1 MLLTL
6 YDKRNNQKMEIA
18 PSDSSTCS
26 KAVQSDNVLSL
37 SFVSYECETLEVN
50 DYIDFCGERFWAT
63 DRYTPKQKSTVEWE
77 YDIKL
82 YGIESLIKRY
92 LVVKLVNGDNETEFS
107 YTATAYD
114 HVTLIVQNI
123 NAGMETS
130 DWKVGEVVTSE
141 HLTIDYEGTYCD
153 EGFKKVAD
161 LTGVEYWIEG
171 TTVNV
176 SRCEHSERIT
186 LGYDKGLTSLYSD
199 KADNVKFFTRLFP
212 IGSTRN
218 IAYDTYGHSRLQLP
232 GGVKYI
238 DQDTDKFGVVH
249 HYEKEAFSHIYPRR
263 IGKISNVRFQE
274 VKGEDGKSFTIYY
287 FKDGSLNF
295 NPNEYEMNGLVK
307 MVSFQDNSSLAGRDF
322 EVNYNDKT
330 KEFEIITQWPY
341 DNDIQLPNEQ
351 LSPKVLDEYILWNI
365 KMPIEYYALAEAEYQ
380 KAVEE
385 FMEKQYND
393 VSVYKAHTDYIDI
406 AERGLNLTIGQ
417 RVRLEHS
424 NYFAEGYRDSR
435 ITKIT
440 RKVVRPTDMDIEISD
455 VLSKGALEKVDDNI
469 ADVNHYTKVATGGF
483 PNILKSWDNTA
494 PTDTNV
500 FSSRKA
506 LKESLSRLR
515 DDVAKGFIS
524 FLKGINLG
532 EYLPGEQGATIDANG
547 NAEFLTVV
555 IRELLRSTKFVDGM
569 FGEGFQLW
577 MDKLT
582 GLSNLTIDK
591 VTIRQSLVAMELL
604 IEKVRSVGGQFIVSA
619 ANGKIKT
626 AIRNGD
632 IYTITFEQANTFV
645 AHDMMRCAVFS
656 GTQMRGYWVEVA
668 TADSEKITVPASE
681 FNGAEPLEGDEC
693 VLMGN
698 TENPLRQNLIL
709 IAATEDGQPRID
721 ILDGVN
727 QKNFTDSLRVR
738 LGALDGINDPDFPL
752 DNQPRGHGLYG
763 DNVFLKGTF
772 VLSTGEDILTRF
784 SVVEGLIQS
793 SVEGL
798 RKDFT
803 EDKSY
808 LDNASFGDGLSKW
821 KTENEATLFRF
832 GAKWL
837 WINNAPLSNKSDFA
851 AIKQDD
857 GRTTVFIKN
866 NYIKQKNSDLRFI
879 PTYLDTN
886 IDGQKL
892 ASAVYLLFFYRVK
905 TAGRLRVEF
914 EGLNQAGFE
923 PFNAFSYDGD
933 LEVCDGYKTFDCSGL
948 WNGTG
953 DFKLSFTGEINL
965 YMLILS
971 TDRAEALAYRYK
983 TFFEQSEKLIKIAAT
998 NFDKY
1003 GNVLESSHII
1013 TTAKY
1018 NELISQR
1025 FNADGTL
1032 KNVSGLVTSADF
1044 TNLFTRAMSE
1054 NGVVVEADIR
1064 LFITADDAGN
1074 LISNATIK
1082 ADQIELE
1089 GLVTAN
1095 KNFKILEDGSIEA
1108 KNADITGK
1116 ITASDGNIGYF
1127 SINNEGLYYG
1137 DPSKWSDIS
1146 YKQDLAALT
1155 PGLIRLQSEESY
1167 FVPGDIANI
1176 KVAIGNGSDP
1186 SITGSGKSCY
1196 SAGYFYRQMN
1206 ASSGDWYTPAVKI
1219 ISDNVVN
1226 RDVALYTDGAI
1237 VCQGGLLSSGH
1248 FNDANSVTVLD
1259 FSFGSTVLIYNTA
1272 YRYVY
1277 LPTLSNMKQLLNST
1291 GVFAVFVRLVARYE
1305 NNENFKVAFQ
1315 NGQTSLYFRNNNGAH
1330 YGNDIDM
1337 GAGDILELLL
1347 IYDGGNYY
1355 AQVVD
1360 RKT

>member
-141 HLTIDYEGTYCD
+141 YLTIDYEGTYCD
-153 EGFKKVAD
+153 EGLKKVAD

-274 VKGEDGKSFTIYY
+274 VKGEDGKPFTIYY
-287 FKDGSLNF
+287 FKDSSLNF

-351 LSPKVLDEYILWNI
+351 LSPKILDEYILWNI
-365 KMPIEYYALAEAEYQ
+365 KMPIEYYALAEAEYK

-417 RVRLEHS
+417 RVKLEHS
-424 NYFAEGYRDSR
+424 SYFAEGYRDSR

-515 DDVAKGFIS
+515 DDVAKGLIS

-738 LGALDGINDPDFPL
+738 LGALDGIKDPDFPL

-983 TFFEQSEKLIKIAAT
+983 TFFEQSEKLIKIAAA

-1032 KNVSGLVTSADF
+1032 KNMAGLVTTTDFNAYKNAITEAGYVDANGVLSQIQAKINDGTIMRVEAFSGMFATAVNNDTNIVKSADIAVF
-1044 TNLFTRAMSE
+1044 VTTNDVGE
-1054 NGVVVEADIR
+1054 
-1064 LFITADDAGN
+1064 
-1074 LISNATIK
+1074 LISNAAIR
-1082 ADQIELE
+1082 ADQITLE
-1089 GLVTAN
+1089 GLITAN
-1095 KNFKILEDGSIEA
+1095 QNFKVLADGSIET
-1108 KNADITGK
+1108 KNAKINGYIYSPFIDIRESDAILQGNSDWWNTVYLLNTQLSLDATFCTVILPVSEAYAGARVLIMDSHFIITRTATPPTRIKTADGSK
-1116 ITASDGNIGYF
+1116 IVSGLFCAMGEKKPWAADYITIDAGVVELILKKMAKWDYDNQTIIGYEY
-1127 SINNEGLYYG
+1127 SWIL
-1137 DPSKWSDIS
+1137 IS
-1146 YKQDLAALT
+1146 
-1155 PGLIRLQSEESY
+1155 
-1167 FVPGDIANI
+1167 N
-1176 KVAIGNGSDP
+1176 
-1186 SITGSGKSCY
+1186 SCR
-1196 SAGYFYRQMN
+1196 SLF
-1206 ASSGDWYTPAVKI
+1206 
-1219 ISDNVVN
+1219 
-1226 RDVALYTDGAI
+1226 
-1237 VCQGGLLSSGH
+1237 
-1248 FNDANSVTVLD
+1248 LD
-1259 FSFGSTVLIYNTA
+1259 KDY
-1272 YRYVY
+1272 
-1277 LPTLSNMKQLLNST
+1277 
-1291 GVFAVFVRLVARYE
+1291 
-1305 NNENFKVAFQ
+1305 
-1315 NGQTSLYFRNNNGAH
+1315 
-1330 YGNDIDM
+1330 
-1337 GAGDILELLL
+1337 
-1347 IYDGGNYY
+1347 
-1355 AQVVD
+1355 
-1360 RKT
+1360 

>member
-18 PSDSSTCS
+18 PSDSSTHS

-37 SFVSYECETLEVN
+37 SFVSYECKTLEVN

-63 DRYTPKQKSTVEWE
+63 DRYTPKQKSSVEWE
-77 YDIKL
+77 YNIKL

-114 HVTLIVQNI
+114 QVTLIVQNI

-141 HLTIDYEGTYCD
+141 YLVVDYEGTYCD
-153 EGFKKVAD
+153 EGLKKVAD

-186 LGYDKGLTSLYSD
+186 LGYGNGLTSLYSD

-232 GGVKYI
+232 NGVKYL

-249 HYEKEAFSHIYPRR
+249 HYEKEAFAHIYPRR
-263 IGKISNVRFQE
+263 IGKVSSVRSE
-274 VKGEDGKSFTIYY
+274 VVKGEDGKPFTIYY
-287 FKDGSLNF
+287 FKDDSLNF
-295 NPNEYEMNGLVK
+295 NPNDYEMNGLVK

-322 EVNYNDKT
+322 EVNYNAKT

-351 LSPKVLDEYILWNI
+351 LPPKRLDEYILWNI
-365 KMPIEYYALAEAEYQ
+365 KMPIEYYALAEAEYK
-380 KAVEE
+380 KAVEK
-385 FMEKQYND
+385 FMAEQYND

-424 NYFAEGYRDSR
+424 QYFAEGYRNSR

-440 RKVVRPTDMDIEISD
+440 RKVVRPTEMDIEVSD

-469 ADVNHYTKVATGGF
+469 ADVSNYTKVATGGF

-515 DDVAKGFIS
+515 DDIAKGFIS
-524 FLKGINLG
+524 FLKGISLG
-532 EYLPGEQGATIDANG
+532 EYLQGEQGATIDAVG
-547 NAEFLTVV
+547 NAEFQTAV

-591 VTIRQSLVAMELL
+591 VTIRQSLVALELL

-626 AIRNGD
+626 VVREGSN
-632 IYTITFEQANTFV
+632 YRITFEQENTFQ
-645 AHDMMRCAVFS
+645 AHDLMRCATFS
-656 GTQMRGYWVEVA
+656 GTIKGYWVEVTESNA
-668 TADSEKITVPASE
+668 QGVVVPVSE
-681 FNGAEPLEGDEC
+681 FGGGEPVAGDDC

-721 ILDGVN
+721 ILDGVKA
-727 QKNFTDSLRVR
+727 KNFTDSLRVR
-738 LGALDGINDPDFPL
+738 LGALDGIKDSDFPL

-772 VLSTGEDILTRF
+772 ILSTGEDILTRF
-784 SVVEGLIQS
+784 SVVEGMIQS

-821 KTENEATLFRF
+821 NTENNATLFRF

-837 WINNAPLSNKSDFA
+837 WVNNAPLSNKTDYA

-866 NYIKQKNSDLRFI
+866 NYIKQKNADLRFI

-886 IDGQKL
+886 SDGQKL

-905 TAGRLRVEF
+905 TAGRLRIEF
-914 EGLNQAGFE
+914 EGLNQTGFE
-923 PFNAFSYDGD
+923 PFNAFGYDGY
-933 LEVCDGYKTFDCSGL
+933 LEASDGYKTFDCSGL

-983 TFFEQSEKLIKIAAT
+983 TFFEQSEKMIKIAAA
-998 NFDKY
+998 NFDKN
-1003 GNVLESSHII
+1003 GNVLEASSII

-1025 FNADGTL
+1025 FNANGTL

-1044 TNLFTRAMSE
+1044 AKLFSQAMGE
-1054 NGVVVEADIR
+1054 NGVVTSADIK
-1064 LFITADDAGN
+1064 LFITKDDAGK
-1074 LISNATIK
+1074 LISNATIT
-1082 ADQIELE
+1082 ADQIRLE
-1089 GLVTAN
+1089 GIVTAN
-1095 KNFKILEDGSIEA
+1095 ENFKILQDGSIEA
-1108 KNADITGK
+1108 KNAKIKGYLYSPFIEIRQSDAILQGNSDWWNTVYLLNTQLSLDITFCTVILPVSEEYAGARVLLMDSHFIITRTATPPTRIKTANGSK
-1116 ITASDGNIGYF
+1116 ILSGLFCAMGEKKPWSADYIAIDAGVVELILKKMAKWDYDGQTVIGYEY
-1127 SINNEGLYYG
+1127 N
-1137 DPSKWSDIS
+1137 W
-1146 YKQDLAALT
+1146 
-1155 PGLIRLQSEESY
+1155 
-1167 FVPGDIANI
+1167 
-1176 KVAIGNGSDP
+1176 
-1186 SITGSGKSCY
+1186 
-1196 SAGYFYRQMN
+1196 
-1206 ASSGDWYTPAVKI
+1206 
-1219 ISDNVVN
+1219 
-1226 RDVALYTDGAI
+1226 
-1237 VCQGGLLSSGH
+1237 
-1248 FNDANSVTVLD
+1248 
-1259 FSFGSTVLIYNTA
+1259 VLISNSC
-1272 YRYVY
+1272 RN
-1277 LPTLSNMKQLLNST
+1277 LSLDSD
-1291 GVFAVFVRLVARYE
+1291 Y
-1305 NNENFKVAFQ
+1305 
-1315 NGQTSLYFRNNNGAH
+1315 
-1330 YGNDIDM
+1330 
-1337 GAGDILELLL
+1337 
-1347 IYDGGNYY
+1347 
-1355 AQVVD
+1355 
-1360 RKT
+1360 

>member
-18 PSDSSTCS
+18 PSDSSTSS

-37 SFVSYECETLEVN
+37 SFVSYECKTLDVN
-50 DYIDFCGERFWAT
+50 DYIDFCGERYWVT

-92 LVVKLVNGDNETEFS
+92 LVVKLTNGDNETEFS

-114 HVTLIVQNI
+114 HVALIVQNI

-141 HLTIDYEGTYCD
+141 YLIIDYEGTYCD
-153 EGFKKVAD
+153 EGLKKVAD

-186 LGYDKGLTSLYSD
+186 LGYDKGLISLYSD

-212 IGSTRN
+212 IGTTRN
-218 IAYDTYGHSRLQLP
+218 ISYDDYGHNRLQLP
-232 GGVKYI
+232 NGVKYL

-249 HYEKEAFSHIYPRR
+249 HYEKEAFAHIYPRR
-263 IGKISNVRFQE
+263 IGKISSVRSE
-274 VKGEDGKSFTIYY
+274 MVTGEDGKPFTIYY
-287 FKDGSLNF
+287 FKDSSLNF
-295 NPNEYEMNGLVK
+295 NPNDYEMNGLVK

-322 EVNYNDKT
+322 EVNYNHET
-330 KEFEIITQWPY
+330 QEFEIITQWPY
-341 DNDIQLPNEQ
+341 DNDIQLPNDQ
-351 LSPKVLDEYILWNI
+351 LSPKKLDEYILWNI
-365 KMPIEYYALAEAEYQ
+365 KMPVEYYALAEAEYK

-393 VSVYKAHTDYIDI
+393 VSVYKAQTDYIDI
-406 AERGLNLTIGQ
+406 AGRGLNLTIGQ
-417 RVRLEHS
+417 RVRLEHPQ
-424 NYFAEGYRDSR
+424 YFSEGYRNSR

-469 ADVNHYTKVATGGF
+469 TDVSHYTKVATGGF

-506 LKESLSRLR
+506 LKESLSRLH

-524 FLKGINLG
+524 FLKGISLG

-626 AIRNGD
+626 AIRSGD

-668 TADSEKITVPASE
+668 TANSEKITVPASE

-721 ILDGVN
+721 ILDGVKA
-727 QKNFTDSLRVR
+727 KNFTDSLRVR
-738 LGALDGINDPDFPL
+738 LGALDGIKDPDFPL

-798 RKDFT
+798 KKDFT

-808 LDNASFGDGLSKW
+808 LNNASFGDGLAKW
-821 KTENEATLFRF
+821 NTENEATLFRF

-905 TAGRLRVEF
+905 TAGRLRIEF
-914 EGLNQAGFE
+914 EGLKQTGFE
-923 PFNAFSYDGD
+923 PFNAFSYDGN
-933 LEVCDGYKTFDCSGL
+933 LEVCDGYKTFECSGL

-983 TFFEQSEKLIKIAAT
+983 TFFEQSEKMIRIAAA

-1003 GNVLESSHII
+1003 GNVLESSSIV

-1018 NELISQR
+1018 NAMMSNYFDENGALR
-1025 FNADGTL
+1025 NR
-1032 KNVSGLVTSADF
+1032 SGLVTTANFASMF
-1044 TNLFTRAMSE
+1044 TQAVDD
-1054 NGVVVEADIR
+1054 NGLVKQADIST
-1064 LFITADDAGN
+1064 FITKDAAGN
-1074 LISNATIK
+1074 LISNAQIR
-1082 ADQIELE
+1082 ADQISLE
-1089 GLVTAN
+1089 GIVTAN
-1095 KNFKILEDGSIEA
+1095 ENFKILEDGSIEA
-1108 KNADITGK
+1108 RNGKFYGRIESFSGKLGGFTLENGSLFWNQYSWIGSDPRTIRIGVPQTMDSGLLDINFFGYSSGRFGVRVCGVSAFGSSC
-1116 ITASDGNIGYF
+1116 IYASTNSSNPVTPGGFSAWAGFFDGNVYVTKQVISEICAAHKFRALANTPNVDGSYNYWEGISFGY
-1127 SINNEGLYYG
+1127 NDY
-1137 DPSKWSDIS
+1137 
-1146 YKQDLAALT
+1146 DLDK
-1155 PGLIRLQSEESY
+1155 IRLQ
-1167 FVPGDIANI
+1167 V
-1176 KVAIGNGSDP
+1176 
-1186 SITGSGKSCY
+1186 
-1196 SAGYFYRQMN
+1196 
-1206 ASSGDWYTPAVKI
+1206 
-1219 ISDNVVN
+1219 
-1226 RDVALYTDGAI
+1226 
-1237 VCQGGLLSSGH
+1237 
-1248 FNDANSVTVLD
+1248 
-1259 FSFGSTVLIYNTA
+1259 
-1272 YRYVY
+1272 
-1277 LPTLSNMKQLLNST
+1277 
-1291 GVFAVFVRLVARYE
+1291 
-1305 NNENFKVAFQ
+1305 Q
-1315 NGQTSLYFRNNNGAH
+1315 NG
-1330 YGNDIDM
+1330 
-1337 GAGDILELLL
+1337 L
-1347 IYDGGNYY
+1347 IIGV
-1355 AQVVD
+1355 A
-1360 RKT
+1360 KE